1 MNYMGIDH
9 HKQYSHLT
17 LVDKRGKEI
26 KSGRVENLRR
36 EVEEFLN
43 GVEGKIVAAIEA
55 GRSSYTMVDLMKG
68 LGVEVKVA
76 GSGPVV
82 KAKNKSFL
90 RCMSLI
96 MPLSFT
102 SDDKPQRAY
111 HISLRID
118 ATSLGY
124 IFE

>member
-9 HKQYSHLT
+9 HKQYSPLN

-55 GRSSYTMVDLMKG
+55 
-68 LGVEVKVA
+68 
-76 GSGPVV
+76 
-82 KAKNKSFL
+82 
-90 RCMSLI
+90 
-96 MPLSFT
+96 
-102 SDDKPQRAY
+102 
-111 HISLRID
+111 
-118 ATSLGY
+118 
-124 IFE
+124 